1 MYSVSPAV
9 AALWHTLLE
18 TVIADAGSDAVVLD
32 HQPPALIEELWSRND
47 LAAAFMCGLPISLCD
62 PMPRMV
68 AAPVPSPAP
77 YRDLP
82 QYWSEFVVGSDS
94 RFHTLEQTFGTRIA
108 LTVNHSQSGYA
119 AALEHLMQFKTPT
132 PLYEEVIAPQFT
144 PMGALTA
151 VVEGRAEIAPVDSW
165 ALALL
170 SKHRPDLTARIR
182 VVAVT
187 ETTAVPALV
196 ASPGLSLDPGA
207 QEHLQASILRAHL
220 MPALNEVREKLLLN
234 RFVKP
239 DPAGYRLL
247 RSRWDAAATYWRS
260 RAFARQIHPA
270 FATPSRDDILALEP
284 N

>member
-9 AALWHTLLE
+9 AALWHTLLD

-32 HQPPALIEELWSRND
+32 HQPPALIDELWSRND

-62 PMPRMV
+62 PMPMMV

-77 YRDLP
+77 YEDLP
-82 QYWSEFVVGSDS
+82 RYWSEFVVRRDS

-132 PLYEEVIAPQFT
+132 PLYEEIIAPQFT
-144 PMGALTA
+144 PVGALTA

-170 SKHRPDLTARIR
+170 SRHRSDLTARIR

-187 ETTAVPALV
+187 RPTAIPALV
-196 ASPGLSLDPGA
+196 ASLD
-207 QEHLQASILRAHL
+207 QRRLQVSFLRAHL
-220 MPALNEVREKLLLN
+220 MPALDEVREKLLIS

-239 DPAGYRLL
+239 DPAGYRRL
-247 RSRWDAAATYWRS
+247 REQWEAAAKYWRT
-260 RAFARQIHPA
+260 RPLARQIPPA
-270 FATPSRDDILALEP
+270 LAIP
-284 N
+284 